1 MFRVLMSIWIV
12 FCSQMANAELS
23 IEISGAGEHQT
34 PVSVVRFAGEEGGTQ
49 SISEIISNDLLRT
62 GLFKLI
68 HPAGRAPHVMSEVKY
83 VDWYG
88 VEAIVMGSIT
98 LQEGGNMLVTFSLLD
113 MVRRSELLKLTVSA
127 PQDQGRAIAHGIA
140 DRVFERLTGT
150 PGVFSTRIAYVNRDK
165 GHYRLVVADSDG
177 YGEQDLLNSREPI
190 MSPAWSPD
198 GAKIAYVS
206 FEERRAIVYV
216 QSLSTRERRV
226 VADFPGSNSAPAWS
240 PDGKKLAVVLTRD
253 DTSQIYVMNADGTG
267 LKRITFSDAIDT
279 EPTFSVDGKFLL
291 FASDRGGTVQI
302 YRVAAEGGAATR
314 MTYETGNSFS
324 PRFSP
329 DGKSFAYT
337 LFNGGKFYIVV
348 NDLGTQQVQYL
359 SNGGWDKKPSF
370 APNGKLI
377 LFATE
382 VQGRGILA
390 SVSSDGRVKQK
401 LAAQRGDIR
410 EPVWGPL
417 LKR

>member
-1 MFRVLMSIWIV
+1 MFRVLISIWIV

>member
-1 MFRVLMSIWIV
+1 MYRIIIGLLLVCLSH
-12 FCSQMANAELS
+12 AAHAELT

-34 PVSVVRFAGEEGGTQ
+34 PISVVRFAGEEGGAQ
-49 SISEIISNDLLRT
+49 SISEIVSNDLLRT
-62 GLFKLI
+62 GLFKFI
-68 HPAGRAPHVMSEVKY
+68 HPAGRAPHAVSEVKY
-83 VDWYG
+83 ADWYG

-127 PQDQGRAIAHGIA
+127 PQNQGRAIAHGIA

-198 GAKIAYVS
+198 GARIAYVS
-206 FEERRAIVYV
+206 FEEHRAIVYV

-226 VADFPGSNSAPAWS
+226 LADFPGSNSAPTWS
-240 PDGKKLAVVLTRD
+240 PDGKKIAVVLTRD
-253 DTSQIYVMNADGTG
+253 DTSQIYVMNADGSG
-267 LKRITFSDAIDT
+267 LKRITYSDAIDT
-279 EPTFSVDGKFLL
+279 EPAFSPDGKFLL
-291 FASDRGGTVQI
+291 FTSDRGGSAQI
-302 YRVAAEGGAATR
+302 YRVGVDGGAATR
-314 MTYETGNSFS
+314 MTFETGNSFS
-324 PRFSP
+324 PRYSP
-329 DGKSFAYT
+329 DGKNFAYT
-337 LFNGGKFYIVV
+337 LYNAGKFYIVV
-348 NDLGTQQVQYL
+348 SDLATQQVQYL
-359 SNGGWDKKPSF
+359 SNGGWDKKPSYS
-370 APNGKLI
+370 PNGKLV
-377 LFATE
+377 LFASE
-382 VQGRGILA
+382 AQGRGILA